1 MARYKDYSYD
11 QRKLIPVSYEEQ
23 ILPGTFEH
31 TLSYIIDYE
40 LDLAIFD
47 HRYRNDDTGAPAYDP
62 RILLKIILF
71 AYSRGIISSRKI
83 EGLCRENVVMMALSA
98 DTQPD
103 FTTISDFVSCSSE
116 EIVRLFREVLTYCDA
131 LGLLGKELFAIDGL
145 KLPSNAAKEWSGTK
159 ADLKKKQQKLE
170 QTIRR
175 LLARHREMD
184 ATETDDPIPAR
195 REQSLERLRARVR
208 KIKEFLAT
216 HDENR
221 GPKGTVRQSNVTDP
235 ESAKMKTSHG
245 VIQGYTAVAAVDGRH
260 QVIVHAEAH
269 GEGQE
274 HGLLQPTVE
283 GMRENMNAPD
293 EEHDVMKQAR
303 LTADAGYHSEANM
316 KYVFEEGIDA
326 YIADTQFR
334 KRDPRFAEVERYK
347 VRHREERH
355 PHAGRR
361 SLFRAADFTYDET
374 KRTCRCPAGQR
385 LYKNGANVT
394 IRGFTG
400 VKFTAP
406 LSACLPCGL
415 RDHCLRHPERTK
427 VRQVVFFQGRRADA
441 GETFTHKM
449 KRKIDSALGKLIYQ
463 RRLATAEPP
472 FANIRHAKGL
482 DRFTLRGKTK
492 VNAQWL
498 LYCLVH
504 NIGKI
509 QRYGPVLAAS
519 G

>member
-1 MARYKDYSYD
+1 MARYKDYCYE
-11 QRKLIPVSYEEQ
+11 QHKLLPIRYCEQ

-31 TLSYIIDYE
+31 TLSYVIDHE
-40 LDLAIFD
+40 LDLSVFD
-47 HRYRNDDTGAPAYDP
+47 TRYRNDDTGAPAYDP
-62 RILLKIILF
+62 RLLLKIILF
-71 AYSRGIISSRKI
+71 AYSRGIISSRRI
-83 EGLCRENVVMMALSA
+83 ESLCRENVVMMALSA
-98 DTQPD
+98 DTQPHW
-103 FTTISDFVSCSSE
+103 TTISEFISSSHE
-116 EIVRLFREVLTYCDA
+116 EVVRLFREVLTYCDA

-170 QTIRR
+170 KVIREMLR
-175 LLARHREMD
+175 RHREMD
-184 ATETDDPIPAR
+184 ASETEAPTPN
-195 REQSLERLRARVR
+195 REQESLERLRARVR
-208 KIKEFLAT
+208 KIKAFLAT

-221 GPKGTVRQSNVTDP
+221 GPKGTIRQSNVTDP
-235 ESAKMKTSHG
+235 QSAKMKTAHG
-245 VIQGYTAVAAVDGRH
+245 VIQGYTAVAAVDAKH
-260 QVIVHAEAH
+260 QVIVHAAAH

-274 HGLLQPTVE
+274 HGLLIPTVE
-283 GMRENMNAPD
+283 AVRANVNALSD
-293 EEHDVMKQAR
+293 KSDVMKKAR
-303 LTADAGYHSEANM
+303 LTADAGYASEANM
-316 KYVFEEGIDA
+316 KYVFEQGLDA

-334 KRDPRFAEVERYK
+334 KRDPRFAEATRHKERARK
-347 VRHREERH
+347 DNGASR
-355 PHAGRR
+355 
-361 SLFRAADFTYDET
+361 LFRPDDFTYDET
-374 KRTCRCPAGQR
+374 RRTCLCPAGKR
-385 LYKNGANVT
+385 LYKNGVNVT
-394 IRGFTG
+394 IRGFVG
-400 VKFTAP
+400 MKFTAP

-415 RDHCLRHPERTK
+415 REQCLRHPDQTK
-427 VRQVVFFQGRRADA
+427 VRQVVFFNGRSVATA
-441 GETFTHKM
+441 ETFTHKM

-509 QRYGPVLAAS
+509 QRYGPVPAAS